1 VKLHVTFGKPRKV
14 SENKPSY
21 VILRFPFTVRQIG
34 DGSLLDVASHHSKDV
49 EICYE
54 LMTQWRFGSTRSHA
68 LRNPSFVKTL
78 FAFAQKE
85 VTSEVRSGEFRED
98 YPIRLECGNR
108 PTDNPY
114 DPATIP
120 NPEGFSF
127 EIEQ

>member
-1 VKLHVTFGKPRKV
+1 VKLRVTFGRPEDV
-14 SENKPSY
+14 SENKPRL
-21 VILRFPFTVRQIG
+21 VVLRFPFTVRQIG
-34 DGSLLDVASHHSKDV
+34 DGSLPDVTSHHSIDV

-68 LRNPSFVKTL
+68 LRNPSLVKTL
-78 FAFAQKE
+78 FAFAPKE

-98 YPIRLECGNR
+98 YPIRLECGNC

-127 EIEQ
+127 EIEE